1 MKGTICQVK
10 SSKATGPLQKKKRKR
25 YSSITMIS
33 SLKTSVIW
41 RTPVKTQM
49 SAKMETNK
57 QKDGRL

>member
-1 MKGTICQVK
+1 MKGTICQVE
-10 SSKATGPLQKKKRKR
+10 SSKATGSLQKKKDG
-25 YSSITMIS
+25 YSSITIIS

-41 RTPVKTQM
+41 KTAVKTQM